1 MVLPAKLSITN
12 SNYTS
17 FTKNTNGETK
27 LKEVESWVTLRSSK
41 NISVW
46 KGGTF
51 SRDAGVKLVTNF
63 EGERPTLTATPAFE
77 AKYKQNIINN
87 EDLNLSLGIRGR
99 LSNEINGRFYAEE
112 TYKANDKLSFSGALH
127 YTVSTNGVFNPEQ
140 RTTIG
145 QKAGGYLTVSY
156 QVTPRLN
163 IWCDPVQ
170 VNYNISKGG
179 WEVFPNAGFSY
190 KLN

>member
-1 MVLPAKLSITN
+1 MGLPRISITS

-27 LKEVESWVTLRSSK
+27 LKEVETWATLRSSE
-41 NISVW
+41 NVSIGE
-46 KGGTF
+46 GGTF

-63 EGERPTLTATPAFE
+63 EGDRPTFTVTPAFE

-87 EDLNLSLGIRGR
+87 EIFSVSIGDRAR
-99 LSNEINGRFYAEE
+99 LSDEIQNRVFIDG

-127 YTVSTNGVFNPEQ
+127 YTAGTSGVFNPEQ
-140 RTTIG
+140 QTTIG
-145 QKAGGYLTVSY
+145 QKAGGYVTVSY
-156 QVTPRLN
+156 QATPRLN

-179 WEVFPNAGFSY
+179 WEVFPNAGFSV